1 MEFPNEIQAII
12 SQYAKPYRTRP
23 DWRTCKRQEA
33 RAIYLLNRD
42 SLHTISD
49 MIGMEWFDIIREW
62 SVYDRICNYPA
73 GPASEEGQTTI
84 RLRRTTMRI
93 GGRQHIIENLNF

>member
-1 MEFPNEIQAII
+1 MEFPSDIQAII
-12 SQYAKPYRTRP
+12 SQYAKPYRTRR

-49 MIGMEWFDIIREW
+49 QIGIEWFDIIREW
-62 SVYDRICNYPA
+62 SMYDRICNYHP
-73 GPASEEGQTTI
+73 GPASDEGQTTI
-84 RLRRTTMRI
+84 KLR
-93 GGRQHIIENLNF
+93 HVYF

>member
-1 MEFPNEIQAII
+1 MEFPKEIQNII
-12 SQYAKPYRTRP
+12 NQYAKPYRTRP

-49 MIGMEWFDIIREW
+49 MIGMEWFDIVREW
-62 SVYDRICNYPA
+62 SLYDRIVSYPP
-73 GPASEEGQTTI
+73 GPASDEGQTTI
-84 RLRRTTMRI
+84 QLWHVTR
-93 GGRQHIIENLNF
+93 

>member
-1 MEFPNEIQAII
+1 MEFPREIQAII
-12 SQYAKPYRTRP
+12 NQYAKPYGTRR

-49 MIGMEWFDIIREW
+49 QIGMEWFDIIKGW
-62 SVYDRICNYPA
+62 SMYARLTHYNA

-84 RLRRTTMRI
+84 RLRRTTRNI
-93 GGRQHIIENLNF
+93 NHLP

>member
-1 MEFPNEIQAII
+1 MEFPQEILAII
-12 SQYAKPYRTRP
+12 SEYAKPYRTRR

-49 MIGMEWFDIIREW
+49 QIGMEWFDIIREW
-62 SVYDRICNYPA
+62 SMYDRITHYEA

-84 RLRRTTMRI
+84 RLR
-93 GGRQHIIENLNF
+93 HV